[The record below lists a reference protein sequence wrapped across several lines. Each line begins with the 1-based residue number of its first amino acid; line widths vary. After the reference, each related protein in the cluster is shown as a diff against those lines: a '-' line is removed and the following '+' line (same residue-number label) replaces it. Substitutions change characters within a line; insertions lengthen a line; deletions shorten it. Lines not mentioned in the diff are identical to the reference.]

1 MKNKNHQGERQ
12 KVCLA
17 VTEERKK
24 QLTLCDTFPLYLFQ
38 LLHKGGLNIRQKR
51 PVLLCS
57 LDVMH
62 LFSQSQKK
70 CQIIVFCFVFFFL
83 VPFSLGNGI
92 YYQREKRNRAG
103 KPLRN
108 IQRMGLKFIT

>member
-1 MKNKNHQGERQ
+1 MQISIKKMKNKNHQGERQ
-12 KVCLA
+12 EVYLA

-24 QLTLCDTFPLYLFQ
+24 QLTLCNTFPLYLFQ

-70 CQIIVFCFVFFFL
+70 CQIIVFCFVFF
-83 VPFSLGNGI
+83 
-92 YYQREKRNRAG
+92 
-103 KPLRN
+103 
-108 IQRMGLKFIT
+108 